1 MSVESQIRFR
11 IIGSTEPFDSAA
23 MVRAAGRTLQSW
35 RLIDACLLAEDEAMN
50 DLTIALVKNDEVA
63 GLVGAVAVRSLG
75 Y

>member
-1 MSVESQIRFR
+1 
-11 IIGSTEPFDSAA
+11 